1 MPLKARTASAAL
13 GRGMRETATTI
24 RGPERRHGHGCCT
37 AAWRAA
43 ALTLALGLV
52 MPGLVMP
59 ASAQTL
65 PDALAEAYVS
75 NPTLDA
81 ARAALRTVNEEVP
94 QALSNWRPNVTVTG
108 SVGQQ
113 RNDSGSSGSATAAGG
128 ASSGGADDGAFTIT
142 PRSLDVNVTQPLFR
156 GGRTIAETRR
166 AEANVMAQRS
176 RLLRTEQEIL
186 FRTAT
191 AFMDVWRD
199 QSVLELTLN
208 NETVLKR
215 QLEASED
222 RFAVGEVTRTD
233 VAQSESRLARATGD
247 RVQAE
252 GSLTTS
258 RAVFE
263 ELVGVMPRV
272 LEAPPRLTG
281 LPESQDEVTEEARA
295 ASPDVLAARFAEVAD
310 LENVKVVFGAL
321 LPELSL
327 VGSLSRSKETS
338 TARTDVERAQILAQL
353 SFPLYQRGFVSS
365 QVREAK
371 QRASQR
377 RKEVNEA
384 LRTATQEAVTA
395 WEALQTARARI
406 RAFEAAVRSTDIALE
421 GVKQENAVGARTIL
435 DILDAEQESLDARV
449 SLVGARRDEIVASYQ
464 VLRAIG
470 KMTAQSLSLPVTLY
484 DPDIDLDIVRDVW
497 LGWGDIPYE

>member
-1 MPLKARTASAAL
+1 
-13 GRGMRETATTI
+13 MRETATTTI
-24 RGPERRHGHGCCT
+24 PGSERWRGHGGCT

-43 ALTLALGLV
+43 ALTLVLGLV
-52 MPGLVMP
+52 MPGLAMP

-65 PDALAEAYVS
+65 SDALAEAYVS

-81 ARAALRTVNEEVP
+81 ARAALRAVNEEVP
-94 QALSNWRPNVTVTG
+94 QALSNWRPSVTVTG
-108 SVGQQ
+108 SAGRQ
-113 RNDSGSSGSATAAGG
+113 RNASG
-128 ASSGGADDGAFTIT
+128 TIT
-142 PRSLDVNVTQPLFR
+142 PRSLGLNVTQPLFR

-199 QSVLELTLN
+199 QSVLELNLN
-208 NETVLKR
+208 NETVLRR

-222 RFAVGEVTRTD
+222 RFEVGEVTRTD

-247 RVQAE
+247 RVRAE

-263 ELVGVMPRV
+263 ELVGAMPPV

-281 LPESQDEVTEEARA
+281 LPESQDEVTEKARA
-295 ASPDVLAARFAEVAD
+295 AGPAVLAARFAEAAG
-310 LENVKVVFGAL
+310 LENVKVAFGAL

-327 VGSLSRSKETS
+327 VGSLSRDKETA
-338 TARTDVERAQILAQL
+338 TAKTEVEQARILARL
-353 SFPLYQRGFVSS
+353 SFPLYQRGLVSS
-365 QVREAK
+365 RVREAK
-371 QRASQR
+371 QLASQR
-377 RKEVNEA
+377 RKEVNQA
-384 LRTATQEAVTA
+384 LRAAMREAVTA

-406 RAFEAAVRSTDIALE
+406 RAFEAEVRSTDIALE

-435 DILDAEQESLDARV
+435 DILDAEQELLDARV
-449 SLVGARRDEIVASYQ
+449 RLVGARRDEIVASYQ

-470 KMTAQSLSLPVTLY
+470 KMTARSLSLPVTLY
-484 DPDIDLDIVRDVW
+484 DPDIDLAIVRDVW
-497 LGWGDIPYE
+497 LGWEDIPYD